1 MALIAVALLIAALV
15 IYGLIVSAV
24 HRPSSTMPEV
34 STPVATAPV
43 VVVEPPVVTPA
54 PPKQPVLPKASP
66 RPANGA
72 TLKRAAG
79 FSGGLGTLAIHNG
92 TDEDSIVKLVAIGN
106 TSVSAAVYVQ
116 SNSTTT
122 VRGIPDGSYHVLFAT
137 GRGYYAAKKSFVSDL
152 NCSTFDSDLDYST
165 TDSTYSMWSIT
176 LNAVANGNASTSPV
190 SDSRFEDY

>member
-1 MALIAVALLIAALV
+1 MALISVALLIAALV
-15 IYGLIVSAV
+15 IYGLIVSAA
-24 HRPSSTMPEV
+24 HRPSSTVPEV

-43 VVVEPPVVTPA
+43 VVAEPPVVIPA
-54 PPKQPVLPKASP
+54 PAKQPVLPKASP

-106 TSVSAAVYVQ
+106 TSVSVAVYVQ

-122 VRGIPDGSYHVLFAT
+122 VNGIPDGFYHVIFAT
-137 GRGYYAAKKSFVSDL
+137 
-152 NCSTFDSDLDYST
+152 
-165 TDSTYSMWSIT
+165 
-176 LNAVANGNASTSPV
+176 
-190 SDSRFEDY
+190 